1 MGLGLEEL
9 WVVSPLQTEQLLSQ
23 RTALGGTFAHWDSW
37 SSPGGLQVWGEGPA
51 GAFAE
56 LGRTGTN

>member
-1 MGLGLEEL
+1 MGC
-9 WVVSPLQTEQLLSQ
+9 VSPPDRAVPPGEQLLSQ